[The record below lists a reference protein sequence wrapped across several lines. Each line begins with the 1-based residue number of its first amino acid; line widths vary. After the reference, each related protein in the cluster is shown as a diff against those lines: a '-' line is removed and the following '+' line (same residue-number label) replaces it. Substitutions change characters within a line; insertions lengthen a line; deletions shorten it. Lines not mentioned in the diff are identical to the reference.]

1 MTTDDWRTVASNP
14 NDAAALEARSRQMA
28 AVTTGLV
35 PDRIGWLEDV
45 CRGRKV
51 LDVGCVDHDTSRV
64 HDPRWLHARLVAVAA
79 ECVGLDYEAE
89 GVERLVGLGYDV
101 VHHDI
106 NDGSHGLEDR
116 APFDVVVAGE
126 VIEHLPSPQQLLTFA
141 SSVLSPGGLLALT
154 TPNPYAP
161 WRVRA
166 GQVGHV
172 WENVDHVQYLFPAG
186 IAELANRTGFTLLEA
201 RTTDGTFTRTFSRSV
216 KAGVVASLR
225 RLGGAR
231 RTEGFGRFD
240 LPTRLEYLSP
250 VDAALARYR
259 GATDAMAETSLY
271 LLRRAATE

>member
-1 MTTDDWRTVASNP
+1 MAAYDWRRVATNP
-14 NDAAALEARSRQMA
+14 NDAAALGARARQMA

-35 PDRIGWLEDV
+35 PDRIGWLQDV

-64 HDPRWLHARLVAVAA
+64 HDPRWLHARLVAVAG

-89 GVERLVGLGYDV
+89 GVDRLVGLGYNV

-106 NDGSHGLEDR
+106 NDGVKGLEDR

-126 VIEHLPSPQQLLTFA
+126 LIEHLPSPQQLFVFA
-141 SSVLSPGGLLALT
+141 SDVLAPGGHLALS

-186 IAELANRTGFTLLEA
+186 IAELANRTGFTLIEA
-201 RTTDGTFTRTFSRSV
+201 RTTDGSFTRTFSRSAR
-216 KAGVVASLR
+216 AGAVAVLQRLR
-225 RLGGAR
+225 GAH

-240 LPTRLEYLSP
+240 LPTRREYLTP

-259 GATDAMAETSLY
+259 CATDAMAETSLY
-271 LLRRAATE
+271 LLRRGD